1 MKKPSKT
8 VQNLKNKV
16 SRPKS
21 APGESDSDFEEF
33 GTASD
38 LSDLAPFVALYEN
51 EPEHRYFN

>member
-16 SRPKS
+16 SRPKRS
-21 APGESDSDFEEF
+21 APPDSDFEEF
-33 GTASD
+33 GNAPD
-38 LSDLAPFVALYEN
+38 LVDLAPFVALYEK